1 MNGPVELFWLKMMR
15 LLKIMSPNPP
25 VGILL
30 AGLTFLIFGTGTVQ
44 GENDGDGGSG
54 GPALVGPPQ
63 PEVPTAPPPGTDV
76 VPHLHAPIVPGRNV
90 IYSAGFQLMWN
101 AMWDRF
107 TKEAPKLDPVSDLA
121 PLLNLRGIEEADLSP
136 GSVSVTCGYVHEGVI
151 ERIQR
156 EMAERFPAS
165 RFRLEGPTPDEGGPP
180 RIVIHAHLEE
190 TLAFEKPFVPVFRAD
205 FHFVPENWSAARI
218 ETTPVRGFGLEA
230 VEHPASG
237 QVEILHFSRPA
248 DDDWSRNRF
257 VIELKT
263 RSADTELLL
272 ARLPPGPTMHATI
285 KEVARLRREMPV
297 DREKAQEEMKRLNS
311 LPKEAY
317 RRVPY
322 RELQQVQQRVFD
334 SNPKIVSSYDTLTV
348 PVIDFKLCREYS
360 ELAGR
365 TVVNH
370 RGEAGAATITRAS
383 QTLRFRLD
391 EKGLKLEDDSEM
403 EEEENGVAGRDLD
416 FTRPFLLLLNERK
429 SGKTVF
435 AAWIGNAKLLEAAPE
450 PDPAPNPLG
459 GEASDNDD
467 PFAEP

>member
-1 MNGPVELFWLKMMR
+1 MMR
-15 LLKIMSPNPP
+15 LPNFANPHSP
-25 VGILL
+25 VGVLL
-30 AGLTFLIFGTGTVQ
+30 TGLTFLTLGTAIVR
-44 GENDGDGGSG
+44 GENDGDGKVS
-54 GPALVGPPQ
+54 GPALVDPPQ
-63 PEVPTAPPPGTDV
+63 PEIPTAPPPGTDV

-90 IYSAGFQLMWN
+90 IYSAGFQLVWN

-121 PLLNLRGIEEADLSP
+121 PLLNLRGIEEGDLSP
-136 GSVSVTCGYVHEGVI
+136 GSVSVNCGYVHEGVV

-156 EMAERFPAS
+156 EMAERFPGS

-180 RIVIHAHLEE
+180 RIVVHAHLEK
-190 TLAFEKPFVPVFRAD
+190 TLAFEKPFVPVSRAD

-218 ETTPVRGFGLEA
+218 DTTAIRGFGFEA
-230 VEHPASG
+230 VEHPASS

-248 DDDWSRNRF
+248 AGDWSRNRF

-272 ARLPPGPTMHATI
+272 ARLPPGPTVQATI
-285 KEVARLRREMPV
+285 EEVARLRREMPV
-297 DREKAQEEMKRLNS
+297 DREKAQKEMKRLNS

-317 RRVPY
+317 ERIPY
-322 RELQQVQQRVFD
+322 RELQQVQQGIFD

-365 TVVNH
+365 KVVNH

-391 EKGLKLEDDSEM
+391 EKGLKLEDDSEGE
-403 EEEENGVAGRDLD
+403 EEEENGVAGRHLD

-435 AAWIGNAKLLEAAPE
+435 AAWIGNAELLEAAPE
-450 PDPAPNPLG
+450 PEPAPTPLG

>member
-1 MNGPVELFWLKMMR
+1 
-15 LLKIMSPNPP
+15 
-25 VGILL
+25 
-30 AGLTFLIFGTGTVQ
+30 VQ
-44 GENDGDGGSG
+44 
-54 GPALVGPPQ
+54 
-63 PEVPTAPPPGTDV
+63 
-76 VPHLHAPIVPGRNV
+76 
-90 IYSAGFQLMWN
+90 
-101 AMWDRF
+101 
-107 TKEAPKLDPVSDLA
+107 
-121 PLLNLRGIEEADLSP
+121 
-136 GSVSVTCGYVHEGVI
+136 
-151 ERIQR
+151 
-156 EMAERFPAS
+156 
-165 RFRLEGPTPDEGGPP
+165 
-180 RIVIHAHLEE
+180 
-190 TLAFEKPFVPVFRAD
+190 
-205 FHFVPENWSAARI
+205 
-218 ETTPVRGFGLEA
+218 
-230 VEHPASG
+230 
-237 QVEILHFSRPA
+237 
-248 DDDWSRNRF
+248 
-257 VIELKT
+257 
-263 RSADTELLL
+263 
-272 ARLPPGPTMHATI
+272 ATI
-285 KEVARLRREMPV
+285 EEVARLRREMPV

-334 SNPKIVSSYDTLTV
+334 SNSKIVSSYDTLTV

-435 AAWIGNAKLLEAAPE
+435 AAWIGNAELLEAAAE
-450 PDPAPNPLG
+450 PDPAPNPFG